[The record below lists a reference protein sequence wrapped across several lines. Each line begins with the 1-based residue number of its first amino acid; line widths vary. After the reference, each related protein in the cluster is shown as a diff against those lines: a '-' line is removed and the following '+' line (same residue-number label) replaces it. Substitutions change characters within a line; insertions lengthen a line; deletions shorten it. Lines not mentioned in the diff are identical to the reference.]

1 LAQLDKEREKGY
13 RYSAKIELALF
24 QLFKFTMFLMLTSA
38 MAMYNA
44 REAKYTRQ
52 EQLITSL
59 HVRIAVKGR
68 GEVVTTVLGIAERL
82 SICA

>member
-1 LAQLDKEREKGY
+1 
-13 RYSAKIELALF
+13 
-24 QLFKFTMFLMLTSA
+24 MFLMLTSA

-68 GEVVTTVLGIAERL
+68 GEVVLDSLALQSDLASVREELRSTKELLEVEKTSKAMMESQLVVRG
-82 SICA
+82 